1 MIRSAHLG
9 LLLATALFAEQS
21 ACQTKDA
28 SSSPDAPSSTKNWS
42 LAATAYG
49 YIVPND
55 RSYVSPVF
63 TADRQWLHLEARYQY
78 EDIHTGSLWVGY
90 NFSVGHKLEFDFTPM
105 CGGVFGETSG
115 IAPGYEMSLTYG
127 PFQLS
132 SEGEQ
137 LFTIKDRADN
147 FFYSWNE
154 LVYSPTDWLHAGL
167 VSQTTRAYQ
176 TPLDI
181 QRGVSI
187 GFSRNKMS
195 FTTYVFNFGW
205 TDPNVVM
212 GLYYKFR

>member
-1 MIRSAHLG
+1 MIRRAHLG
-9 LLLATALFAEQS
+9 LLLATVLFAKES

-28 SSSPDAPSSTKNWS
+28 SSSQAPANNWS
-42 LAATAYG
+42 LAATTYG

-63 TADRQWLHLEARYQY
+63 TADRQWLHLEGRYNY

-115 IAPGYEMSLTYG
+115 IAPGYEMTLSYG
-127 PFQLS
+127 AFQLYG
-132 SEGEQ
+132 EGEQ

-167 VSQTTRAYQ
+167 ALQTTRAYQ
-176 TPLDI
+176 TPLDL

-187 GFSRNKMS
+187 GFAHKNMD

-212 GLYYKFR
+212 GLSYKFK

>member
-1 MIRSAHLG
+1 MIGKAHPV
-9 LLLATALFAEQS
+9 LLLAIVLLASGAV
-21 ACQTKDA
+21 CQTPVASPPEAPVSAKDR
-28 SSSPDAPSSTKNWS
+28 WS

-49 YIVPND
+49 YLVPDD
-55 RSYVSPVF
+55 RSYLSPVF
-63 TADRQWLHLEARYQY
+63 TADRRWLHLEARYNY
-78 EDIHTGSLWVGY
+78 EDFKTGSLWVGY
-90 NFSVGHKLEFDFTPM
+90 NVSIGHKLEFNLTPM
-105 CGGVFGETSG
+105 LGGVFGDTSG

-127 PFQLS
+127 PFELS

-137 LFTIKDRADN
+137 LFTIKSRAND

-176 TPLDI
+176 SPLDI

-187 GFSRNKMS
+187 GFSRKKLD

-205 TDPNVVM
+205 TDPTVVL
-212 GLYYKFR
+212 GLSYKF